1 MVPLVPRGIMGVQ
14 LRSAPPVNTMPIRNW
29 SRSKGSHM
37 GRVESIEGQIL
48 ELTPE
53 ELATLREWFAE
64 YDAEAWD
71 RQFEADVKAGKL
83 DALAERAL
91 RDHLARRSTKL

>member
-1 MVPLVPRGIMGVQ
+1 
-14 LRSAPPVNTMPIRNW
+14 MPSRNY
-29 SRSKGSHM
+29 SRTKASHM
-37 GRVESIEGQIL
+37 SRVESIETQIQ
-48 ELTPE
+48 ELSPD

-71 RQFEADVKAGKL
+71 RQFEADVEAGKL

-91 RDHLARRSTKL
+91 RDHLAGRSTRL